1 MLKITHQKS
10 VINALI
16 VYVLNIASIK
26 KERFND
32 LEYKVSFEYP
42 FILLHINEHDR
53 KELNTFKTL
62 LVKYMDILHHAP
74 ARLVELKKEFR
85 LVMEQL
91 KVREVKSL
99 DNLSNSKGN
108 HGIETRQ
115 RAKTE

>member
-1 MLKITHQKS
+1 
-10 VINALI
+10 
-16 VYVLNIASIK
+16 
-26 KERFND
+26 
-32 LEYKVSFEYP
+32 
-42 FILLHINEHDR
+42 
-53 KELNTFKTL
+53 
-62 LVKYMDILHHAP
+62 MDILHHAP